1 MSSSQPANTPSR
13 FVTFSIVKE
22 EAPRTVVPIYP
33 SAAPEQPSRSCWYH
47 RASHRKS
54 RLTCRPFRTLLDAP
68 SSVSPA
74 TVALFWSDEARAA
87 AKWLLE
93 ALADALE
100 ETDTDQHLQHHPH

>member
-1 MSSSQPANTPSR
+1 MPRPLHEPAADRAGSRHRGLPLGTGQVSKQARRLSLGLEPSCFR
-13 FVTFSIVKE
+13 
-22 EAPRTVVPIYP
+22 
-33 SAAPEQPSRSCWYH
+33 WLL
-47 RASHRKS
+47 ASNIAVA
-54 RLTCRPFRTLLDAP
+54 LD
-68 SSVSPA
+68 A